1 MSQQTKQMYH
11 PQECCFEPVPYGTPE
26 RADPQRSTMT
36 PGCLVGCILLGLV
49 HGYINRELDISSK
62 FLFPQRQN
70 PSAPCLCD
78 AHPQFN
84 IELWK
89 MVTMAH

>member
-62 FLFPQRQN
+62 FRDWIL
-70 PSAPCLCD
+70 APNSYSRNVKTHL
-78 AHPQFN
+78 PRVFVMLILN
-84 IELWK
+84 L
-89 MVTMAH
+89 T